1 MTSASSPY
9 QRTKAPVAADFPF
22 HRSPIRLGLDTL
34 AGVTRFVVAHL
45 SDCHIGATDEAPAR
59 LRRALDHIAACAPQ
73 PDVLLLS
80 GDMADH
86 GLDVEYEVAAEL
98 LSTVT
103 MPLVTCPGNHDV
115 RTRFVHHLGP
125 AESVIDVADYRLIA
139 LNSLVDAAEGERI
152 DHGGLTEDSLQLLH
166 EALTAERPTFVAL
179 HHPPVDLH
187 VDLMDPIKLTTAQR
201 LAEVLTQHDNV
212 VAVLVGHAH
221 TMASTTFA
229 GVPVLV
235 GGGLVSTVTT
245 DAEDMPRIDYTQPP
259 TIALHLI
266 EDDHLVTHWR
276 VV

>member
-1 MTSASSPY
+1 
-9 QRTKAPVAADFPF
+9 
-22 HRSPIRLGLDTL
+22 
-34 AGVTRFVVAHL
+34 VTRFVVAHL
-45 SDCHIGATDEAPAR
+45 SDCHIGATDDAPAR
-59 LRRALDHIAACAPQ
+59 LRRALDHIAACTPQ

-80 GDMADH
+80 GDLADH
-86 GLDVEYEVAAEL
+86 GLDVEYEVVAQL

-103 MPLVTCPGNHDV
+103 IPLVTCPGNHDV

-125 AESVIDVADYRLIA
+125 AESVTDVADYRLIA

-152 DHGGLTEDSLQLLH
+152 DHGELTDESLRLLH
-166 EALTAERPTFVAL
+166 EALTTERPTFVAL

-187 VDLMDPIKLTTAQR
+187 IDLMDPIKLTTAQR

-212 VAVLVGHAH
+212 IAVLVGHAH
-221 TMASTTFA
+221 TMAATTFD

-245 DAEDMPRIDYTQPP
+245 DAEDLPRIDYTQPP
-259 TIALHLI
+259 TIALHVL
-266 EDDHLVTHWR
+266 EDNHLVTHWR

>member
-1 MTSASSPY
+1 M
-9 QRTKAPVAADFPF
+9 
-22 HRSPIRLGLDTL
+22 
-34 AGVTRFVVAHL
+34 
-45 SDCHIGATDEAPAR
+45 GATDEAPAR
-59 LRRALDHIAACAPQ
+59 LRRALDHVAACAPQ

-80 GDMADH
+80 GDVADH
-86 GLDVEYEVAAEL
+86 GLDAEYEVAAEL

-103 MPLVTCPGNHDV
+103 VPLVVCPGNHDV
-115 RTRFVHHLGP
+115 RTRFVHHLGA
-125 AESVIDVADYRLIA
+125 AESVIDVAGYRLVA

-152 DHGGLTEDSLQLLH
+152 DRGELTDDSLQLLH

-187 VDLMDPIKLTTAQR
+187 VDLMDPIKLAAAER
-201 LAEVLTQHDNV
+201 LAEVLSRHRNV

-221 TMASTTFA
+221 TMATTTFA

-245 DAEDMPRIDYTQPP
+245 DAEDLPKIDYTQPP
-259 TIALHLI
+259 TVALHLVD
-266 EDDHLVTHWR
+266 DDHLVTHWR

>member
-1 MTSASSPY
+1 MAATHLPTH
-9 QRTKAPVAADFPF
+9 RAP
-22 HRSPIRLGLDTL
+22 SRLGLDTL
-34 AGVTRFVVAHL
+34 AHVTRFVVAHL

-59 LRRALDHIAACAPQ
+59 LRRALDHVAACTPQ

-80 GDMADH
+80 GDLTDH

-103 MPLVTCPGNHDV
+103 IPLIACPGNHDV
-115 RTRFVHHLGP
+115 RTRFVHHIGT
-125 AESVIDVADYRLIA
+125 AESVIDVAGYRLIA

-152 DHGGLTEDSLQLLH
+152 DHGELTEDSLRLLH
-166 EALTAERPTFVAL
+166 EALTDGRPTFVAL

-187 VDLMDPIKLTTAQR
+187 VDMMDPIKLTTAQG
-201 LAEVLTQHDNV
+201 LADVLAQHRNV

-221 TMASTTFA
+221 TMATTTFA
-229 GVPVLV
+229 GVPVMV

-259 TIALHLI
+259 TIALHLV
-266 EDDHLVTHWR
+266 DHDHLVTHWR

>member
-1 MTSASSPY
+1 VRLDVPT
-9 QRTKAPVAADFPF
+9 
-22 HRSPIRLGLDTL
+22 HRPPIRLGLDTL

-59 LRRALDHIAACAPQ
+59 LRRALDHIAACAPH

-80 GDMADH
+80 GDVADH
-86 GLDVEYEVAAEL
+86 GLDAEYQVAAEL

-103 MPLVTCPGNHDV
+103 IPLVTCPGNHDV
-115 RTRFVHHLGP
+115 RTRFVHHLGQT
-125 AESVIDVADYRLIA
+125 ESVADVADYRLIA
-139 LNSLVDAAEGERI
+139 LNSLVDADEGERI
-152 DHGGLTEDSLQLLH
+152 DRGELTDESLQLLH
-166 EALTAERPTFVAL
+166 EALTTERPTFVAL

-187 VDLMDPIKLTTAQR
+187 IDMMDPIKLSRAER

-221 TMASTTFA
+221 TMATTTFA

-235 GGGLVSTVTT
+235 GGGLISTVTT
-245 DAEDMPRIDYTQPP
+245 DAEDMPKIDYSQPP
-259 TIALHLI
+259 TIALHLV

>member
-1 MTSASSPY
+1 
-9 QRTKAPVAADFPF
+9 
-22 HRSPIRLGLDTL
+22 
-34 AGVTRFVVAHL
+34 VTRFVVAHL

-59 LRRALDHIAACAPQ
+59 LRRALDHVAACAPQ

-80 GDMADH
+80 GDVADH

-103 MPLVTCPGNHDV
+103 IPLVVCPGNHDV
-115 RTRFVHHLGP
+115 RTPFVHHLGRP
-125 AESVIDVADYRLIA
+125 ESVIDVADYRLVA
-139 LNSLVDAAEGERI
+139 LNSLVDAAEGDRI
-152 DHGGLTEDSLQLLH
+152 DHGELTEDSLRLLH

-187 VDLMDPIKLTTAQR
+187 VDLMDPIKLAAAEG
-201 LAEVLTQHDNV
+201 LAEVLSRHGNV

-221 TMASTTFA
+221 TMATTTFA

-245 DAEDMPRIDYTQPP
+245 DAEDMPRIDYSQPP
-259 TIALHLI
+259 TIALHLV
-266 EDDHLVTHWR
+266 DDGHLVTHWR

>member
-1 MTSASSPY
+1 L
-9 QRTKAPVAADFPF
+9 RTFV
-22 HRSPIRLGLDTL
+22 IRLGLDTL
-34 AGVTRFVVAHL
+34 ARVTRFVVAHL
-45 SDCHIGATDEAPAR
+45 SDCHMGATDEAPAR
-59 LRRALDHIAACAPQ
+59 LRRALDHVAACAPP

-80 GDMADH
+80 GDVADH
-86 GLDVEYEVAAEL
+86 GLDVEYEVAAQL

-103 MPLVTCPGNHDV
+103 IPLVTCPGNHDV

-125 AESVIDVADYRLIA
+125 AESVTDVGDHRLVA

-152 DHGGLTEDSLQLLH
+152 DRGELTEGSLRLLD
-166 EALTAERPTFVAL
+166 EALTAARPTFVVL

-187 VDLMDPIKLTTAQR
+187 VDLMDPIKLSAAQE
-201 LAEVLTQHDNV
+201 LAAVLTRHDNV

-245 DAEDMPRIDYTQPP
+245 DAEDMPTIDYTQPP
-259 TIALHLI
+259 TIALHVV

>member
-1 MTSASSPY
+1 L
-9 QRTKAPVAADFPF
+9 RTFV
-22 HRSPIRLGLDTL
+22 IRRDLDTL
-34 AGVTRFVVAHL
+34 THVTRFVVAHL
-45 SDCHIGATDEAPAR
+45 SDCHMGATDEAPAR
-59 LRRALDHIAACAPQ
+59 LRRALDHVAACAPP

-80 GDMADH
+80 GDVADH
-86 GLDVEYEVAAEL
+86 GLDVEYEVAAQL

-103 MPLVTCPGNHDV
+103 IPLVTCPGNHDV
-115 RTRFVHHLGP
+115 RTRFVQYIGP
-125 AESVIDVADYRLIA
+125 AESVTDVGDHRLVA
-139 LNSLVDAAEGERI
+139 LNSLVDAAEDERI
-152 DHGGLTEDSLQLLH
+152 DHGELSEDSLRLLD
-166 EALTAERPTFVAL
+166 EALAAARPTFVVL

-187 VDLMDPIKLTTAQR
+187 VDLMDPIKLTGAHR
-201 LAEVLTQHDNV
+201 LAAVLTRHDNV

-245 DAEDMPRIDYTQPP
+245 DAEDMPEIDYTQPP
-259 TIALHLI
+259 TIALHVV